1 MNTDFSLC
9 KNLLLLCFLFLASC
23 RKEPPVGPGEKPGGG
38 ATVTRPVGRPAG
50 DGYTEFIGPEG
61 GTVIS
66 PDGQIQI
73 VIPPGALANETEI
86 GIQPI
91 TNTATSGIGTGYRL
105 TPHGKVFQKKVTV
118 QFAYGSKTGRIS
130 SSKALEVAYQ
140 NDKGVWVGIGNAVN
154 DPVQKTI
161 RVQTDHFS
169 DWAFI
174 ASMELTPVV
183 KTIGLGESTKLTA
196 VHYIHM
202 PEGEDFLVPLTIPEA
217 GTGEPVKLDKKY
229 IVGWQL
235 HGPGRL
241 EHNGAEAV
249 YTAPSATPAT
259 NTATI
264 TVELNVGGK
273 QVLLISTIN
282 IIENGI
288 MISIDGGPWRTYGG
302 MATRVPELGIFSL
315 GSLRV
320 SEDIPQLV
328 VMWPAGSAKADG
340 LYHWSMQ
347 GSEDTNVVFEYAT
360 PDLKKIYASTYEDAS
375 KDWRDS
381 GGFLSVE
388 ETVKD
393 GKKYLT
399 GMFAIDQAG
408 VINAET
414 GEQTGIST
422 IAGTFKVLRSW

>member
-1 MNTDFSLC
+1 MS
-9 KNLLLLCFLFLASC
+9 KNLLLLCFLILASC
-23 RKEPPVGPGEKPGGG
+23 RKEPGGGTGTKPGGG
-38 ATVTRPVGRPAG
+38 STVTRPVGQPLG

-66 PDGQIQI
+66 PDGQIEV
-73 VIPPGALANETEI
+73 VIPPGALASETEI

-91 TNTATSGIGTGYRL
+91 TNTATSGIGNGYRL
-105 TPHGKVFQKKVTV
+105 TPHGNIFQKKVTV
-118 QFAYGSKTGRIS
+118 KFAYGSKTGRIS

-140 NDKGVWVGIGNAVN
+140 NEKGAWIGIGNAVN
-154 DPVQKTI
+154 DPAQKTI
-161 RVQTDHFS
+161 RIQTDHFS
-169 DWAFI
+169 DWALI

-183 KTIGLGESTKLTA
+183 KTIGLGESTSLTA
-196 VHYIHM
+196 VHYIHV
-202 PEGEDFLVPLTIPEA
+202 PEGDDFLVPLTVPEA
-217 GTGEPVKLDKKY
+217 GTGEPVKLYEKY
-229 IVGWQL
+229 IVGWHL

-259 NTATI
+259 KTATI
-264 TVELNVGGK
+264 TAELNVGGK

-282 IIENGI
+282 IIEDGI

-302 MATRVPELGIFSL
+302 MATKVPELGVFSL

-328 VMWPAGSAKADG
+328 VMWPVVSAKADG
-340 LYHWSMQ
+340 LYHWWMQ
-347 GSEDTNVVFEYAT
+347 DSEESNVVFEYVT
-360 PDLKKIYASTYEDAS
+360 PDLKKIYASVYEDAN

-388 ETVKD
+388 ETIKD

-422 IAGTFKVLRSW
+422 IAGTFNVLRSW